1 MRWEA
6 CVLRRAEAGF
16 SLVEVLVATAVFGLA
31 ALALLRLEALSLA
44 TATRLDERLL
54 ARIVADNQA
63 IAAELGER
71 AASGTESAGGI
82 EWRWQRQAGPA
93 PLPGLARTD
102 IIVRA
107 PDGSVAARTSVLG
120 PAT

>member
-1 MRWEA
+1 
-6 CVLRRAEAGF
+6 LKRAEPKAAQAGF

-54 ARIVADNQA
+54 ARIVAENQA
-63 IAAELGER
+63 IEAELGLG

-82 EWRWQRQAGPA
+82 SWRWQRQAGPS

-102 IIVRA
+102 IIVTA
-107 PDGSVAARTSVLG
+107 PDGDVAARASVLG
-120 PAT
+120 PAA